1 MWVWSKPIV
10 TNHEGKDLK
19 VLVIDSEG
27 IGAINEDANHDT
39 RIFLLALLISSYF
52 IYNSMGTID
61 ENALQ
66 NISLIVNL
74 SREIQVKER
83 ESSSD
88 TDEMPKYFPSFLWV
102 VRDFTLRLVDTMGQS
117 ITSKEYLEKA
127 LELQKGTS
135 DAVENKNKIRRMIK
149 HFFTE
154 RDCVTLVR
162 PIENE
167 KQLQKL
173 ASLPESELRPEFLAQ
188 LKSIQNKI
196 RKRVKPKMLNG
207 KILNGNMLLELCRS
221 YVHAINK
228 GSVPCIESAWT
239 YVLKYESEKLIK
251 KLVCEYKSFIN
262 DLLPKK
268 SQESLIGILNQLHDE
283 IAPTLVEKFQST
295 ALNDEV
301 KNQEQSLISAL
312 EEAYKDFFHH
322 IEIKEQ
328 NLSQAY
334 LKTNLESLD
343 RNLRKGDYESMAEFN
358 KDLKILQDQFLHRF
372 PNFSRDTSQSLWRTA
387 TDKVV
392 YRAGDYITRT
402 ISDKAKNESILLQA
416 QLESSKQKAQKLNS
430 ELEQEKN
437 QKAKHMK
444 EVEKK
449 NATLKLTVKMLE
461 EKFNLAEKSK
471 QGEIDKVKNQMQ
483 EDQQNFDSQ
492 IDELKADYDRV
503 RQENDILRTEKR
515 ALEGNS
521 SIIIY
526 S

>member
-1 MWVWSKPIV
+1 
-10 TNHEGKDLK
+10 
-19 VLVIDSEG
+19 
-27 IGAINEDANHDT
+27 
-39 RIFLLALLISSYF
+39 
-52 IYNSMGTID
+52 
-61 ENALQ
+61 
-66 NISLIVNL
+66 
-74 SREIQVKER
+74 
-83 ESSSD
+83 
-88 TDEMPKYFPSFLWV
+88 
-102 VRDFTLRLVDTMGQS
+102 
-117 ITSKEYLEKA
+117 
-127 LELQKGTS
+127 
-135 DAVENKNKIRRMIK
+135 
-149 HFFTE
+149 
-154 RDCVTLVR
+154 
-162 PIENE
+162 
-167 KQLQKL
+167 
-173 ASLPESELRPEFLAQ
+173 
-188 LKSIQNKI
+188 
-196 RKRVKPKMLNG
+196 
-207 KILNGNMLLELCRS
+207 
-221 YVHAINK
+221 
-228 GSVPCIESAWT
+228 
-239 YVLKYESEKLIK
+239 
-251 KLVCEYKSFIN
+251 
-262 DLLPKK
+262 
-268 SQESLIGILNQLHDE
+268 
-283 IAPTLVEKFQST
+283 
-295 ALNDEV
+295 
-301 KNQEQSLISAL
+301 
-312 EEAYKDFFHH
+312 
-322 IEIKEQ
+322 
-328 NLSQAY
+328 
-334 LKTNLESLD
+334 
-343 RNLRKGDYESMAEFN
+343 
-358 KDLKILQDQFLHRF
+358 LHRV